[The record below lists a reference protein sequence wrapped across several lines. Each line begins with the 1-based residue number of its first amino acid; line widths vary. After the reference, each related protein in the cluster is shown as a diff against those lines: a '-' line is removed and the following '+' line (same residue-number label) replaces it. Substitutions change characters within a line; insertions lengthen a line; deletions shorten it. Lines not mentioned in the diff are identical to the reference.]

1 MPGECEIPYTISP
14 SEDSTV
20 AVEVFKTRLMRKRKH
35 LFFFQNFGGQLF
47 FSAAQPENARL
58 DLTID
63 AKSVIC
69 RDAWLKVR
77 KQRRITEYARNR
89 ALEVDRH
96 PEIQFSSNR
105 IAPKP
110 LRGFVVEGVLKVC
123 GVTRVLKA
131 NLVVN
136 ARTDGRLQLDADS
149 SIRLT
154 DFGITPPSS
163 YFGLAGTK
171 DVAVL
176 HLLLWARAATGHPTK
191 VQ

>member
-1 MPGECEIPYTISP
+1 MPGECGIQYTISP

-35 LFFFQNFGGQLF
+35 LLFFQNFGGQLF

-69 RDAWLKVR
+69 RDAWLKAR
-77 KQRRITEYARNR
+77 KQRHITEYARNR
-89 ALEVDRH
+89 ALEVERH
-96 PEIQFSSNR
+96 PEIHFSSNR

-136 ARTDGRLQLDADS
+136 PRTDGRLQLDADS
-149 SIRLT
+149 SIRLA

-163 YFGLAGTK
+163 CFGLAGTK

-176 HLLLWARAATGHPTK
+176 HLLLWARAI
-191 VQ
+191 